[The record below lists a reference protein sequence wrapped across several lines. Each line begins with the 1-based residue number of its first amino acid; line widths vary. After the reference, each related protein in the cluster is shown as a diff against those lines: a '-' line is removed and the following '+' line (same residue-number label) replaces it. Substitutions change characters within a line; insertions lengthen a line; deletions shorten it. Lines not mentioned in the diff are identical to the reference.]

1 MATYP
6 DITDILTSKAEQ
18 RKQLAA
24 LSWEEKVA
32 IVVRM
37 RNALPK
43 GVWGE
48 RRSGNGSVVM
58 LNGTLSALVTVER

>member
-6 DITDILTSKAEQ
+6 DITDILAAKAEQ
-18 RKQLAA
+18 RKRLAA

-48 RRSGNGSVVM
+48 KRSGNGSVA
-58 LNGTLSALVTVER
+58 LSTATQPVPPAQT

>member
-6 DITDILTSKAEQ
+6 DITEILADKAAQ
-18 RKQLAA
+18 RKRLAA

-43 GVWGE
+43 GVWGN
-48 RRSGNGSVVM
+48 R
-58 LNGTLSALVTVER
+58 TVEADSSTVKNARMTQK